1 MVTKDPAPA
10 LYSVYGIL
18 LLFFFFCADS
28 TQVFKVPL
36 LVIAQT
42 EAILLVDYSAED
54 EIFKRYLA
62 LTSVDEANG
71 WCGGSLLGDQDES
84 SEIYKHYAELCQG
97 LDMNP
102 FEKHHEI
109 EQHYG
114 HALQMGMIVNVD
126 DAAVEA
132 EMEAA
137 FKDFD
142 KIDSDLGIFPRCKS
156 LTGDPSQLTR
166 WIIGEEKIGRT

>member
-1 MVTKDPAPA
+1 
-10 LYSVYGIL
+10 GIL
-18 LLFFFFCADS
+18 LLLNPFFFFFFFCADS
-28 TQVFKVPL
+28 TQVFKVAL

-42 EAILLVDYSAED
+42 EAILLVDLLVDYSAED

-84 SEIYKHYAELCQG
+84 SEIYKHYAELCQ
-97 LDMNP
+97 
-102 FEKHHEI
+102 
-109 EQHYG
+109 
-114 HALQMGMIVNVD
+114 MGMIVNVD
-126 DAAVEA
+126 DAAIKA

-142 KIDSDLGIFPRCKS
+142 SDLGIFPRCKT

-166 WIIGEEKIGRT
+166 WIIGKEKIART

>member
-1 MVTKDPAPA
+1 NRQPPPLPPTLPPPLPATTPPPPTSPVA
-10 LYSVYGIL
+10 ASSP
-18 LLFFFFCADS
+18 S
-28 TQVFKVPL
+28 TDFRKATNL
-36 LVIAQT
+36 
-42 EAILLVDYSAED
+42 
-54 EIFKRYLA
+54 YLA
-62 LTSVDEANG
+62 LTFVDEANG

-102 FEKHHEI
+102 FEKNHEI
-109 EQHYG
+109 EQDYD

-126 DAAVEA
+126 DAAAVEV
-132 EMEAA
+132 EMEAV

-142 KIDSDLGIFPRCKS
+142 KIGSISAFSRCKS

-166 WIIGEEKIGRT
+166 WIIGEEKIGRTRCPPAFCR